1 MNKMPMFPIN
11 SEEKE
16 LCCLCALGLVH
27 YDYLT
32 PSAKELY
39 DTLTEKDKKEIQKV
53 LDISQNRSIM

>member
-1 MNKMPMFPIN
+1 MLLFPIN

-32 PSAKELY
+32 PSARELY
-39 DTLTEKDKKEIQKV
+39 DTLTEQDKQEIQKR
-53 LDISQNRSIM
+53 LTIPKTML